1 MTAPQN
7 ILLAQRRAEFEAAKA
22 DYRAEPKVQRYL
34 KARAALA
41 GASRKNTRKEKL

>member
-22 DYRAEPKVQRYL
+22 DYRAEPKVQRYH

-41 GASRKNTRKEKL
+41 GASRKKRK